1 MGEAGEPGSGHG
13 GHGTTARR
21 VVVHGRVQGVFYR
34 DSCRQEAE
42 RLGVAGWV
50 VNEHDG
56 TVRVHVEGDPD
67 AVRSLVEWCRT
78 GPTRAVV
85 HGVEVTD
92 TPVEAL
98 TSFEVR

>member
-1 MGEAGEPGSGHG
+1 MTSERGSGA
-13 GHGTTARR
+13 TARR
-21 VVVHGRVQGVFYR
+21 LVVHGRVQGVFYR
-34 DSCRQEAE
+34 DSCRQEAD

-56 TVRVHVEGDPD
+56 TVRAHVEGDPD
-67 AVRSLVEWCRT
+67 AVRALVEWCRT

-85 HGVEVTD
+85 RGVEVTD
-92 TPVEAL
+92 TAVEGL

>member
-1 MGEAGEPGSGHG
+1 MTSAGGPGA
-13 GHGTTARR
+13 TARR
-21 VVVHGRVQGVFYR
+21 LVVHGRVQGVFYR

-56 TVRVHVEGDPD
+56 SVRAHVEGDPD
-67 AVRSLVEWCRT
+67 AVRALVEWSRS

-85 HGVEVTD
+85 RGVEVTD
-92 TPVEAL
+92 TAVEGL

>member
-1 MGEAGEPGSGHG
+1 MTSGDGPGA
-13 GHGTTARR
+13 TARR
-21 VVVHGRVQGVFYR
+21 LVVHGRVQGVFYR

-56 TVRVHVEGDPD
+56 SVRAHVEGDPV
-67 AVRSLVEWCRT
+67 AVRALVEWCRT

-85 HGVEVTD
+85 RGVEVTD
-92 TPVEAL
+92 TAVEGL

>member
-1 MGEAGEPGSGHG
+1 MAEAGEPDLGR
-13 GHGTTARR
+13 GTTARR

-50 VNEHDG
+50 VNEPDG
-56 TVRVHVEGDPD
+56 TVRVHAEGAPD

-92 TPVEAL
+92 TNAEGL
-98 TSFEVR
+98 GSFEVR